1 MYSHAAVSYSRLD
14 AARWLIENGADVN
27 ITDDDGD
34 TPLHACETVDM
45 AKMLIE
51 EYKANPLAKNERE
64 TIEKEKMKKKEKKK
78 KQLEKK
84 KKKKKEN

>member
-51 EYKANPLAKNERE
+51 EYKANPLAKNDEG
-64 TIEKEKMKKKEKKK
+64 KMVILK
-78 KQLEKK
+78 
-84 KKKKKEN
+84 